1 MAFLRLGDM
10 LPVMLSLWP
19 LATATPQATWPSAFE
34 AWYASDAKHTTG
46 HYATDSHVGAS
57 RIVLRD
63 GTGDHLCSA
72 FHNATACEQLTVA
85 GFRYLYFPN
94 AGDCC
99 KCCTYTTGTY
109 ECGGPVGPQWV
120 KNLTG
125 NLRYVGRSEIL
136 GRSCHKW
143 SIVGLDPEHLNY
155 YFQDVQ
161 TGLPC
166 GIDGYNYLR
175 TPAEPAD
182 DQYLFEADSL
192 NLTVPTSHFD
202 VPERCQD
209 ARYCGGEVCAT
220 GPTAPETTL
229 QI

>member
-57 RIVLRD
+57 RTSE
-63 GTGDHLCSA
+63 GFWG
-72 FHNATACEQLTVA
+72 FGGTVA

-166 GIDGYNYLR
+166 GIDGRNRWMWR